1 VKDMKSKE
9 SRAQFVGIHRLPW
22 KRRQRGVVLFV
33 GLIMLVLLSLIGIT
47 AMQVTVLQERMAGN
61 FYVQHNGF
69 EAGETALATGR
80 DAARGNVALRF
91 QPLMALNA
99 SNQFV
104 WDTWLTDQT
113 FPPTGVT
120 SPQTDRRWSPA
131 ESIMTPGN
139 PNALHYYSVAAIG
152 ADASTDAKTALQG
165 VYIF

>member
-1 VKDMKSKE
+1 MKPENSF
-9 SRAQFVGIHRLPW
+9 AQFVRLRHAPA
-22 KRRQRGVVLFV
+22 RREQRGVVLFV
-33 GLIMLVLLSLIGIT
+33 GLVMLLLLSLIGIT

-80 DAARGNVALRF
+80 DAARANVNLRF
-91 QPLMALNA
+91 QPLMALSATNE
-99 SNQFV
+99 FV
-104 WDTWLTDQT
+104 WNTWLTDQT

-152 ADASTDAKTALQG
+152 ADASADAKTALQG